1 LAVSTSHGPDGA
13 YLLPVNSAGLE
24 FLGMPSWVSQVFSGI
39 ATDYCCRFSRGP
51 FLAAQLA

>member
-13 YLLPVNSAGLE
+13 YLLRVISTGLE

-39 ATDYCCRFSRGP
+39 ATDYCYRFSRGL